1 MEARKDAETRR
12 AGDKET
18 GREEE
23 WETRRAGDKEKEV
36 P

>member
-1 MEARKDAETRR
+1 MEARKDTETRR
-12 AGDKET
+12 GGDKET